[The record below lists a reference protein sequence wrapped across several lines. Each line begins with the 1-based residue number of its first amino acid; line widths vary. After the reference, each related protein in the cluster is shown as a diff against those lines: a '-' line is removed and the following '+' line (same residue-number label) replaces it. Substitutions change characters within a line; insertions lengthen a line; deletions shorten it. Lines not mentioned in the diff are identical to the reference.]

1 MTLLPSNMSFHF
13 LLIKFDLASQALTT
27 TSLYLHCQKSW
38 KTNVR
43 SPYPLFTH
51 LIKQSS
57 ISVAGP
63 TSLLKT
69 IRNLIHTWFEST
81 FLNSH
86 CFSNIN
92 HYNPCSHLLSSHLP
106 PHKQAKASKHL
117 DLLNSLLYSASQFSI
132 ILIFPVFQ
140 LEISIFKIFAITSM
154 SCHPNSNPKSLKV
167 SLLNA

>member
-1 MTLLPSNMSFHF
+1 MSLAQLYPFPNPMYLIHLQLFLMTLLPSNMSFHF
-13 LLIKFDLASQALTT
+13 LLIKFDLASQALPT

-43 SPYPLFTH
+43 SSYPLFTH

-57 ISVAGP
+57 ISVAGL

-69 IRNLIHTWFEST
+69 TRNLIHTWFEST

-92 HYNPCSHLLSSHLP
+92 HYNPCFQQLP
-106 PHKQAKASKHL
+106 PHKQAKASQHL
-117 DLLNSLLYSASQFSI
+117 YLLNFLLYTASQFSI
-132 ILIFPVFQ
+132 ILIFPV
-140 LEISIFKIFAITSM
+140 
-154 SCHPNSNPKSLKV
+154 V
-167 SLLNA
+167 